1 MQNNQGTSIIA
12 QANEIVTNHL
22 AKTFLDEVDHYQ
34 TISDV
39 GEQHIVI
46 HEKQL
51 ACVIDST
58 YDNTSESLIEKFCYL
73 FTSRDNILVEVRCID
88 EDVAVP
94 YLKMTTQNGKHYYIQ
109 DFSLNYFKI

>member
-1 MQNNQGTSIIA
+1 MQNNQGTSIIE

-51 ACVIDST
+51 ACVIDSS

-73 FTSRDNILVEVRCID
+73 FTNKTDILTDITCVDENVE
-88 EDVAVP
+88 VP
-94 YLKMTTQNGKHYYIQ
+94 YLKLTLQSGKLYYMQ

>member
-73 FTSRDNILVEVRCID
+73 FTNKTDILVDVTCID
-88 EDVAVP
+88 EDVEVP
-94 YLKMTTQNGKHYYIQ
+94 YLKLTLQSGKLYYMQ